1 MLALHGSPDDIRE
14 NVFYL
19 HNPSHDQI
27 RTAQQWAQENHPD
40 IVVLDGLAESMAAV
54 GSDENKAA
62 DVLGF
67 FRETLRPFA
76 EAGAAVVIADH
87 VTKSS
92 ENRGQFAR
100 GSGAKA
106 GRYDGVS
113 YEVAPAMQ
121 YTPTQAGFVR
131 LKIQKDRNGG
141 AGPRGK
147 IVAELHFTPGVDG
160 RTITAFRQP
169 EQSEGPFRPT
179 VYMEKIVKHIELYG
193 TSTQSNLRKVG
204 GKSQYIDKAIEVLLN
219 EKTIGFHK
227 VGQSHQYFLITPKGG
242 VCSSVPTVFHACSE
256 LEEQPCSPVP
266 PPTVMLPTLFR
277 WFTQG
282 FLRYAFMVLEEKSVR
297 RASGEWSLMYPEE
310 LQAAFPSIDIRK
322 NGTYRACYLVN
333 CLRGDSGAVN
343 ELRVYSQNYTPV
355 FRIMIELVNPE
366 GIPEV
371 CQPWWT
377 SRTVPL
383 PPYRMDLSKPVTE
396 LDEDGLPK
404 VPIT

>member
-242 VCSSVPTVFHACSE
+242 GVRPF
-256 LEEQPCSPVP
+256 QPCSMHVLNLRSNPVP
-266 PPTVMLPTLFR
+266 LFHPLR
-277 WFTQG
+277 SCFRRSSGGSPKAFCDMRSWFSKKK
-282 FLRYAFMVLEEKSVR
+282 AFAVHL
-297 RASGEWSLMYPEE
+297 ASGHSCIPRNCRPLSRR
-310 LQAAFPSIDIRK
+310 SI
-322 NGTYRACYLVN
+322 
-333 CLRGDSGAVN
+333 S
-343 ELRVYSQNYTPV
+343 E
-355 FRIMIELVNPE
+355 
-366 GIPEV
+366 
-371 CQPWWT
+371 
-377 SRTVPL
+377 RTVRIGRAIL
-383 PPYRMDLSKPVTE
+383 
-396 LDEDGLPK
+396 
-404 VPIT
+404 

>member
-1 MLALHGSPDDIRE
+1 MSALATAPQLDEEGWAMEFAENGAVSIPTEEEESLFTDLAPFLDGTFKQEIPSVGLAYRDTHLFYAGRLNEIHAEPAVGKTNVLMAACVSVLEDGGKVLYIDPEDTPQGFATRMLALHGSPDDIRE

-266 PPTVMLPTLFR
+266 PPMGGTGGTV
-277 WFTQG
+277 
-282 FLRYAFMVLEEKSVR
+282 S
-297 RASGEWSLMYPEE
+297 
-310 LQAAFPSIDIRK
+310 
-322 NGTYRACYLVN
+322 
-333 CLRGDSGAVN
+333 
-343 ELRVYSQNYTPV
+343 
-355 FRIMIELVNPE
+355 
-366 GIPEV
+366 
-371 CQPWWT
+371 
-377 SRTVPL
+377 PL
-383 PPYRMDLSKPVTE
+383 
-396 LDEDGLPK
+396 
-404 VPIT
+404 